1 MDFYYGG
8 TLRGKGVK
16 MRISLVSVQL
26 GMGGAENL
34 VCNLADRFVAR
45 GHEVQLISLL
55 GEPVV
60 VPKSSHVTIHN
71 LRIMKRNPASWLSG
85 IYYFCRAIKKF
96 KPDVVHAHSFHSIIL
111 ARLMR
116 PILNYPKLISTGH
129 NQREGEGIQGKIY
142 KLTDRLSDVMTNI
155 SLESTDA
162 LNTRLNIRKKAI
174 TVYNGINSDVFR
186 FSFNRRSSLRK
197 ELDIDDGEKLLVAIG
212 RLNPQ
217 KDYPNLIEALKI
229 IEQKNPTSNIKVAI
243 IGDGDI
249 SYKRE
254 LRQMVGDKLSRTQVN
269 FLGIR
274 RDIPD
279 CLSAADIF
287 VLSSAWEGFGLVV
300 AEAMSCERVVVAT
313 DAGGVREVVGD
324 AGFICPP
331 QNAEALATAL
341 TQAMSL
347 SAPEAEALGKKARDR
362 VVQNFSLDAAV
373 DRWLELYTRI

>member
-1 MDFYYGG
+1 M
-8 TLRGKGVK
+8 K
-16 MRISLVSVQL
+16 ISLISVQL

-34 VCNLADRFVAR
+34 VCNLADKFLER

-55 GEPVV
+55 GEPIVT
-60 VPKSSHVTIHN
+60 PKSSQVSIYN
-71 LRIMKRNPASWLSG
+71 LRINKRNPATWFSG
-85 IYYFCRAIKKF
+85 VRYFSHAIRSF

-129 NQREGEGIQGKIY
+129 SHREGEGVQGKIY

-155 SLESTDA
+155 SLESTDTLNRR
-162 LNTRLNIRKKAI
+162 LNTRKKAI
-174 TVYNGINSDVFR
+174 TVYNGIDSDVFR
-186 FSFNRRSSLRK
+186 FSSKGRSSLRK

-229 IEQKNPTSNIKVAI
+229 IEKKNPTSNIKVAF

-254 LRQMVGDKLSRTQVN
+254 LQKMIGDKLSRTRVN

-279 CLSAADIF
+279 CISAADIF

-313 DAGGVREVVGD
+313 DSGGVREVVGD

-347 SAPEAEALGKKARDR
+347 SAPEAEALGKKARNR

-373 DRWLELYTRI
+373 DRWLELYTRA

>member
-1 MDFYYGG
+1 M
-8 TLRGKGVK
+8 K
-16 MRISLVSVQL
+16 ISLISVQL

-34 VCNLADRFVAR
+34 VCNLADKFLER

-55 GEPVV
+55 GEPIVT
-60 VPKSSHVTIHN
+60 PKSSQVSIYN
-71 LRIMKRNPASWLSG
+71 LRINKRNPATWFSG
-85 IYYFCRAIKKF
+85 VRYFSHAIRSF

-116 PILNYPKLISTGH
+116 PILNYPKLISSGH
-129 NQREGEGIQGKIY
+129 HHREGEGLEGTLY
-142 KLTDRLSDVMTNI
+142 KLTDFLSDVMTNI
-155 SLESTDA
+155 SVKSTEA
-162 LNTRLNIRKKAI
+162 LNNRLKIEKKAI
-174 TVYNGINSDVFR
+174 TVYNGIDPEFFQFSYEKRTKIREEFNVSD
-186 FSFNRRSSLRK
+186 N
-197 ELDIDDGEKLLVAIG
+197 EKLLLLIG
-212 RLNPQ
+212 RLNSE
-217 KDYPNLIEALKI
+217 KDYPNLIRALEI
-229 IEQKNPTSNIKVAI
+229 IERNYLSNIKVAI
-243 IGDGDI
+243 IGDGEE
-249 SYKRE
+249 SYRDS
-254 LRQMVGDKLSRTQVN
+254 LRQLIGDRLSRIQVS

-274 RDIPD
+274 RDVPD

-313 DAGGVREVVGD
+313 DSGGVREVVGD

-347 SAPEAEALGKKARDR
+347 SAPEAEALGKQARDR